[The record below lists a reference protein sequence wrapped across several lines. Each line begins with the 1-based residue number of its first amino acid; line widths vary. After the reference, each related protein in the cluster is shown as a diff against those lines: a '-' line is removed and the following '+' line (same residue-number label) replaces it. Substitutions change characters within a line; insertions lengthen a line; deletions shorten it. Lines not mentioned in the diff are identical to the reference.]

1 MNWTNQTFKQLAE
14 RAAWRAHLKPR
25 KKQEASSIKHQAGKR
40 PETDTIKKQDKNM
53 KQFKIIK
60 TQGTKDSMGA
70 FMVVNKEGQELFDKE
85 GNNAWD
91 TYQEA
96 EKVLE

>member
-1 MNWTNQTFKQLAE
+1 
-14 RAAWRAHLKPR
+14 
-25 KKQEASSIKHQAGKR
+25 
-40 PETDTIKKQDKNM
+40 M

-70 FMVVNKEGQELFDKE
+70 FMVMDEKDQELFDKE

-91 TYQEA
+91 TYPEA
-96 EKVLE
+96 EKILNEKIHNRS

>member
-1 MNWTNQTFKQLAE
+1 
-14 RAAWRAHLKPR
+14 
-25 KKQEASSIKHQAGKR
+25 
-40 PETDTIKKQDKNM
+40 M

-70 FMVVNKEGQELFDKE
+70 FIVTDEKDQELFDKE

-96 EKVLE
+96 EKILNEKIHNRS

>member
-1 MNWTNQTFKQLAE
+1 MKG
-14 RAAWRAHLKPR
+14 
-25 KKQEASSIKHQAGKR
+25 IKEKDMQK
-40 PETDTIKKQDKNM
+40 
-53 KQFKIIK
+53 FKIIK

-70 FMVVNKEGQELFDKE
+70 FMVIDEKGQELFDKE

-96 EKVLE
+96 EKILNESK

>member
-1 MNWTNQTFKQLAE
+1 
-14 RAAWRAHLKPR
+14 
-25 KKQEASSIKHQAGKR
+25 
-40 PETDTIKKQDKNM
+40 M

-85 GNNAWD
+85 GNNSWD

>member
-1 MNWTNQTFKQLAE
+1 MDTEQL
-14 RAAWRAHLKPR
+14 
-25 KKQEASSIKHQAGKR
+25 KR
-40 PETDTIKKQDKNM
+40 IADILEEILR
-53 KQFKIIK
+53 IIK

-85 GNNAWD
+85 GNNSWD

>member
-1 MNWTNQTFKQLAE
+1 
-14 RAAWRAHLKPR
+14 
-25 KKQEASSIKHQAGKR
+25 
-40 PETDTIKKQDKNM
+40 M

-60 TQGTKDSMGA
+60 TQGTKDSVGA
-70 FMVVNKEGQELFDKE
+70 FMVMDKKDQELFDKE

-96 EKVLE
+96 EKILNEKIHNRSKPRISGAANNHRPGAQDHGQQLDEVWS

>member
-1 MNWTNQTFKQLAE
+1 M
-14 RAAWRAHLKPR
+14 
-25 KKQEASSIKHQAGKR
+25 KKI
-40 PETDTIKKQDKNM
+40 T
-53 KQFKIIK
+53 IIK

-70 FMVVNKEGQELFDKE
+70 FMVMDEKDQELFDKE

-96 EKVLE
+96 EKILNETI

>member
-1 MNWTNQTFKQLAE
+1 ME
-14 RAAWRAHLKPR
+14 
-25 KKQEASSIKHQAGKR
+25 
-40 PETDTIKKQDKNM
+40 
-53 KQFKIIK
+53 QFKIIK

-96 EKVLE
+96 QKTLNEKIHNRS